1 MFNKFLKNLKSDL
14 KNKKKV
20 KSSYHFL
27 LFFLISFSLIYL
39 FLNIPI
45 IYNSINYFFGYLSN
59 FILNFIFG
67 IDSKF
72 IFLLNNSIIE
82 ISSLSYPIII
92 TKLCTGILEFSILV
106 SAIIATIGVSANK
119 KIKWVFFS
127 ALIVVVFNTIR
138 ISLTSL
144 IIVKL
149 NLSFANFVHGFL
161 FRLFLIIIVLGTYW
175 FFLNYKK

>member
-20 KSSYHFL
+20 RSSYNFL
-27 LFFLISFSLIYL
+27 LFFLISFSLVYL

-45 IYNSINYFFGYLSN
+45 IYNYINYFFGSLSN
-59 FILNFIFG
+59 FILNSVFG

-72 IFLLNNSIIE
+72 YFLINNSIIE
-82 ISSLSYPIII
+82 VSSLSYPIII
-92 TKLCTGILEFSILV
+92 TNLCTGILEFSILV
-106 SAIIATIGVSANK
+106 SAIIATIGVSIK
-119 KIKWVFFS
+119 KKLTWVFFS
-127 ALIVVVFNTIR
+127 TLIVIVFNIIR
-138 ISLTSL
+138 ISLTSF
-144 IIVKL
+144 IIVRF

-175 FFLNYKK
+175 FFLNSKK